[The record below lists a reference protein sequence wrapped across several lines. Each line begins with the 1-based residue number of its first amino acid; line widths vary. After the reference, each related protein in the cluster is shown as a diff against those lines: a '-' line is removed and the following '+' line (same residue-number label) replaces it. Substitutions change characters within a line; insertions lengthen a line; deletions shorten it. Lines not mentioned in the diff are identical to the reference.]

1 MNIISEID
9 RHEALRRWAI
19 GEVNSEY
26 FCRSYGSDPALR
38 EQTLVLLKS
47 GNPIKEAEGIR
58 RHQCIRAPLICRI
71 PWDTRW
77 FLASL
82 NVIEDEFQGLRTIRD
97 NNKWNEYSSGTYM
110 FCVAANYLIRNPGA
124 DQRISSIIS
133 GLPDG
138 NVCLTGITLISD
150 AKEGP
155 YTIAEGTA
163 RLVAIYYH
171 CIFKGTKLFANN
183 AMEVSLGV
191 SKTKWYWSPV

>member
-19 GEVNSEY
+19 GEVKSQFFYSQNPDIQE
-26 FCRSYGSDPALR
+26 
-38 EQTLVLLKS
+38 ETLLLLKS
-47 GNPIKEAEGIR
+47 GDRDKEAEGIR
-58 RHQCIRAPLICRI
+58 RHHKKRGCYIGSI
-71 PWDTRW
+71 PADTKW
-77 FLASL
+77 SSTSFD
-82 NVIEDEFQGLRTIRD
+82 VVEDKFQGLRTIRD
-97 NNKWNEYSSGTYM
+97 NNKWNEYSSGTYL

-124 DQRISSIIS
+124 DQRISSIIR

-150 AKEGP
+150 AKEGA

-183 AMEVSLGV
+183 AIEVSLGI